1 MIPDPSGGLPE
12 GSRCLVGGLRT
23 MVRTL
28 QEIGT
33 GIHQA
38 CEEDTKRRTR
48 PHWGPMPDPSF
59 AVDAMGGAVLA
70 AAGLVYV

>member
-1 MIPDPSGGLPE
+1 
-12 GSRCLVGGLRT
+12 

-48 PHWGPMPDPSF
+48 PNWGPMPDPSF